1 MVETVCAENNDDH
14 FDHDIGPIPT
24 AEEPDF

>member
-14 FDHDIGPIPT
+14 FDHNIGPIPT